1 MRLAPLQLLV
11 QLLAIALLIEQPN
24 LARAEQVDS
33 LESYIVNGQPVGAG
47 EAHGTLALLLLDEE
61 AGSERPT
68 PSSILN
74 SLSCSGVLVAPSVV
88 ITAAHC
94 VDACEDVDLC
104 GDGTG
109 AVYRCEDCTAHP
121 RDPSSLYVAA
131 GLRTV
136 DDAWRAEL
144 VRVREI
150 IMHDG
155 YRAWPDWDFDW
166 GNCWVDEN
174 TWDCAALLVD
184 TAFHDIAILRLDAPI
199 TAVHPVG
206 LLRPPNLD
214 GATTGLAQ
222 GYGQTLPN
230 GSDSLL
236 SQAAYRS
243 LLNQTQTPIE
253 RTGTWQIATAGGP
266 NQSGTCFGD
275 SGGPLYVHDGG
286 ELVAAGVASL
296 LRTNDEGEP
305 CMGIGT
311 MYTSVPAHSEWIFE
325 KAPETNPFQLAARG
339 GCSAV
344 PRRPSQSEGTS
355 QSTALLLGALLLCAL
370 TRRRNLLLAAGL
382 AFIVAPSGGCG
393 APSDASDV
401 SFCTEQYDPRDFY
414 CSRSDA
420 FDLQTAEA
428 LARLEVPNDAWLW
441 QVLSHSATSVGP
453 DGETPSWIFSYYLP
467 GRTALPNAE
476 FVGVSV
482 SPSQTLVTDAYFQTV
497 ECIPS
502 EPLERLDS
510 RRLIHDAI
518 RLLEAHDHPVVL
530 DGTAALQ
537 IVQDHDCSRRSSFP
551 NYITFR
557 DQAVFFD
564 AKGVILG
571 LAKEAIDLHS
581 RRAPLRVVA

>member
-11 QLLAIALLIEQPN
+11 QLLAVALLIEQPN

-47 EAHGTLALLLLDEE
+47 EAHGTVGLLLLDEE
-61 AGSERPT
+61 AGPERPT

-74 SLSCSGVLVAPSVV
+74 SLSCSGVLIAPSVV

-121 RDPSSLYVAA
+121 RDPSTLYVAA

-136 DDAWRAEL
+136 DDAWRAEVVP
-144 VRVREI
+144 VRQV
-150 IMHDG
+150 MLHDG
-155 YRAWPDWDFDW
+155 YRDWPDWDFDW
-166 GNCWVDEN
+166 SNCWIDEN

-184 TAFHDIAILRLDAPI
+184 TALHDIAILRLDAPI

-206 LLRPPNLD
+206 LLPPQDLP
-214 GATTGLAQ
+214 GAMTGLAQ
-222 GYGQTLPN
+222 GYGQRLPN

-236 SQAAYRS
+236 SQTAYRS

-253 RTGTWQIATAGGP
+253 RTGTWQIATGGGP
-266 NQSGTCFGD
+266 NQSNTCFGD
-275 SGGPLYVHDGG
+275 SGGPLYVRNGVD
-286 ELVAAGVASL
+286 LVAAGVASL

-305 CMGIGT
+305 CMGTGT

-325 KAPETNPFQLAARG
+325 QAPETIPLQLAARG

-344 PRRPSQSEGTS
+344 PRRPSQSES
-355 QSTALLLGALLLCAL
+355 PSPSAALLFGALLLWSLA
-370 TRRRNLLLAAGL
+370 RRRNVLLAAGF
-382 AFIVAPSGGCG
+382 AFIAAPSGGCS
-393 APSDASDV
+393 APSDASDI
-401 SFCTEQYDPRDFY
+401 SFCTEQYDPRDVY
-414 CSRSDA
+414 CSRSDTL
-420 FDLQTAEA
+420 DLQTAEA

-441 QVLSHSATSVGP
+441 VVLSHSITSVGP
-453 DGETPSWIFSYYLP
+453 DGETLAWLFSYYLP
-467 GRTALPNAE
+467 GRTALPNAAI
-476 FVGVSV
+476 VNVSV
-482 SPSQTLVTDAYFQTV
+482 SPSQTLVTDNIFQTV
-497 ECIPS
+497 ECIPNQ
-502 EPLERLDS
+502 PLEPLDS

-518 RLLEAHDHPVVL
+518 RLLEAHDHPVIL

-537 IVQDHDCSRRSSFP
+537 IVQDHDCARDSWFP

-564 AKGVILG
+564 ATGVILG
-571 LAKEAIDLHS
+571 LAPVEAIGF
-581 RRAPLRVVA
+581 

>member
-1 MRLAPLQLLV
+1 MRLAHV
-11 QLLAIALLIEQPN
+11 QFLAVALLIEQPN

-47 EAHGTLALLLLDEE
+47 EAHGTVGLLLLDEE
-61 AGSERPT
+61 AGPERPT

-74 SLSCSGVLVAPSVV
+74 SLSCSGVLIAPSVV

-94 VDACEDVDLC
+94 VDACDDVDLC

-109 AVYRCEDCTAHP
+109 AVYRCEDCTPHP
-121 RDPSSLYVAA
+121 RDPSTLYVAA
-131 GLRTV
+131 GLGTL
-136 DDAWRAEL
+136 DDAWRAEVVP
-144 VRVREI
+144 VRKV

-155 YRAWPDWDFDW
+155 YRDWPDWDFDW
-166 GNCWVDEN
+166 SNCWIDEN

-184 TAFHDIAILRLDAPI
+184 TALHDIAILRLDDPI

-206 LLRPPNLD
+206 LLRPQDLP
-214 GATTGLAQ
+214 GAMTGLAQ
-222 GYGQTLPN
+222 GYGQRLPN

-236 SQAAYRS
+236 SQTAYRS
-243 LLNQTQTPIE
+243 LLNQAQTPIE

-266 NQSGTCFGD
+266 NQSDTCFGD
-275 SGGPLYVHDGG
+275 SGGPLYVHNGVD
-286 ELVAAGVASL
+286 LVAAGVASL
-296 LRTNDEGEP
+296 LRTNDEGET
-305 CMGIGT
+305 CMGIGA

-325 KAPETNPFQLAARG
+325 QAPETIPFQLAARG

-344 PRRPSQSEGTS
+344 PRRPSQSEGPS
-355 QSTALLLGALLLCAL
+355 QSAALLFGALLLCSLA
-370 TRRRNLLLAAGL
+370 RRRNVLLAAGF
-382 AFIVAPSGGCG
+382 AFIAASSGGCS
-393 APSDASDV
+393 APSDASDI
-401 SFCTEQYDPRDFY
+401 SFCTEQYDPRDVY
-414 CSRSDA
+414 CDRSDA
-420 FDLQTAEA
+420 LDLQAAEA

-441 QVLSHSATSVGP
+441 QVLSHSMTSVGP
-453 DGETPSWIFSYYLP
+453 DGETPSWTFSYYFP

-476 FVGVSV
+476 LVSV
-482 SPSQTLVTDAYFQTV
+482 SVGPWPTSVTDNIFQTV

-502 EPLERLDS
+502 EPLEPLDS

-537 IVQDHDCSRRSSFP
+537 IVQNHDCSRRSSFP

-571 LAKEAIDLHS
+571 LAPVEAIGS
-581 RRAPLRVVA
+581 